1 MTLLKASSINY
12 LFINP
17 LKIILKM
24 GKHKNTK
31 ERLLTA
37 KDFEDVFSGFT
48 SERERLAYMKK
59 AYKNMSIAESFA
71 KFYGIELNGTSNKEV
86 NNVTTI
92 ECGQCYWGTVNS
104 ISKNGITFLIPGVK
118 EELVS
123 KENFSDCMDHVQN
136 YLLNHDNKLRF
147 EVREKKHG
155 VYYVS
160 VINGYYK
167 LWVENVERMAKKF
180 EPIDVHIDSLTK
192 GGYLCHTVITTLKE
206 LTGKDFTSSVFIP
219 GSNIVLNIERDFERW
234 IGEDIQIIPQ
244 KIVKFK
250 QTGDGVENSL
260 IGSRKLLLQQIGNQ
274 NLYNIFNRAKLLALN
289 ANSSANKEV
298 FDGTVTGII
307 NSNKKTGIF
316 VELNGL
322 YITGLMPID
331 SSELL
336 DFKPG
341 DQIKVKVKEF
351 EVQDGKE
358 PFVLNKSN
366 KVTFSNTRCV
376 FELA

>member
-1 MTLLKASSINY
+1 
-12 LFINP
+12 
-17 LKIILKM
+17 M

-37 KDFEDVFSGFT
+37 KDFVDVFSGFT

-104 ISKNGITFLIPGVK
+104 ISKHGITFLISGVK

-123 KENFSDCMDHVQN
+123 KENFSDCMDNIQN

-167 LWVENVERMAKKF
+167 LWVETVERMAKKF

-234 IGEDIQIIPQ
+234 VGEDIQIIPQ

-250 QTGDGVENSL
+250 QTGDAVENSL
-260 IGSRKLLLQQIGNQ
+260 IGSRKLLLQQQGNQ
-274 NLYNIFNRAKLLALN
+274 NLYDIFNRAKLLALN
-289 ANSSANKEV
+289 VNSSANNGV
-298 FDGTVTGII
+298 FEGTVTGII

>member
-1 MTLLKASSINY
+1 MTLLKASSINH
-12 LFINP
+12 LINP
-17 LKIILKM
+17 LKIKLKM

-104 ISKNGITFLIPGVK
+104 ISKHGITFLISGVK

-123 KENFSDCMDHVQN
+123 KENFSDCMDHIQN

-234 IGEDIQIIPQ
+234 VGEDIQIIPQ

-250 QTGDGVENSL
+250 QTGDAVENSL
-260 IGSRKLLLQQIGNQ
+260 IGSRKLLLQQQGNQ
-274 NLYNIFNRAKLLALN
+274 NLYDIFNRAKLLALN
-289 ANSSANKEV
+289 VNSSANKEI

>member
-1 MTLLKASSINY
+1 
-12 LFINP
+12 
-17 LKIILKM
+17 M
-24 GKHKNTK
+24 GKNKNTK

-59 AYKNMSIAESFA
+59 AYKNMSIADSFA
-71 KFYGIELNGTSNKEV
+71 KFYGLELDGSSNKEV
-86 NNVTTI
+86 NNTTVI

-104 ISKNGITFLIPGVK
+104 ISKTGITFLIPGVK

-123 KENFSDCMDHVQN
+123 KENFSDCMDYVET
-136 YLLNHDNKLRF
+136 YLLNHDNRLRF

-167 LWVENVERMAKKF
+167 LWQELMEKAAKKL
-180 EPIDVHIDSLTK
+180 EPIDVHIDALTR
-192 GGYLCHTVITTLKE
+192 GGYLCHTVISTLKE
-206 LTGKDFTSSVFIP
+206 LTGKDYTSSVFIP

-234 IGEDIQIIPQ
+234 IGQDVQIIPQ
-244 KIVKFK
+244 KLVKFRNV
-250 QTGDGVENSL
+250 GDQVENSL
-260 IGSRKLLLQQIGNQ
+260 IGSRKLVLQRLGNQ
-274 NLYNIFNRAKLLALN
+274 NLYDIYNRAKLLTLN
-289 ANSSANKEV
+289 ADSDQNKEV

-316 VELNGL
+316 VELNGM

-351 EVQDGKE
+351 EVQEDKE
-358 PFVLNKSN
+358 PFVLNKNN
-366 KVTFSNTRCV
+366 KVTYANTRCV

>member
-1 MTLLKASSINY
+1 
-12 LFINP
+12 
-17 LKIILKM
+17 M
-24 GKHKNTK
+24 GKRKNTK

-48 SERERLAYMKK
+48 SERERLAYMKR

-71 KFYGIELNGTSNKEV
+71 KFYGIELDGTSNKEV
-86 NNVTTI
+86 NSVTMI

-123 KENFSDCMDHVQN
+123 KENFSDCMDYIQN

-167 LWVENVERMAKKF
+167 LWVENVERMTKKF
-180 EPIDVHIDSLTK
+180 EPIDVHVDSLTK

-234 IGEDIQIIPQ
+234 VGEDIQIIPQ

-250 QTGDGVENSL
+250 QTGDAVENSL
-260 IGSRKLLLQQIGNQ
+260 IGSRKLLLQQQGNQ
-274 NLYNIFNRAKLLALN
+274 NLYDIFNRAKLLALN
-289 ANSSANKEV
+289 VNSSANKEV

>member
-1 MTLLKASSINY
+1 
-12 LFINP
+12 
-17 LKIILKM
+17 M

-48 SERERLAYMKK
+48 SERERLAYMKR

-71 KFYGIELNGTSNKEV
+71 KFYGIELDGTSNKEV
-86 NNVTTI
+86 NSVTTI

-104 ISKNGITFLIPGVK
+104 ISKSGITFLIPGVK

-123 KENFSDCMDHVQN
+123 KENFSDCMDHIQN

-167 LWVENVERMAKKF
+167 LWVDSVERMGKKF
-180 EPIDVHIDSLTK
+180 DPINVHIDSLTK
-192 GGYLCHTVITTLKE
+192 GGYLCHTTITPLKE
-206 LTGKDFTSSVFIP
+206 LTGKEFTSSVFIP
-219 GSNIVLNIERDFERW
+219 GSNIVLNIERNFERW
-234 IGEDIQIIPQ
+234 VGEDIQIIPQ

-260 IGSRKLLLQQIGNQ
+260 IGSRKLLLQQLGNQ
-274 NLYNIFNRAKLLALN
+274 NLYDIFNRAKLLALN
-289 ANSSANKEV
+289 AGASGNKEI

-331 SSELL
+331 ASELL
-336 DFKPG
+336 NFKPG
-341 DQIKVKVKEF
+341 DQIKVKVK
-351 EVQDGKE
+351 
-358 PFVLNKSN
+358 
-366 KVTFSNTRCV
+366 
-376 FELA
+376 

>member
-1 MTLLKASSINY
+1 
-12 LFINP
+12 
-17 LKIILKM
+17 M
-24 GKHKNTK
+24 GKRKNTK

-48 SERERLAYMKK
+48 SERERLAYMKR

-71 KFYGIELNGTSNKEV
+71 KFYGIELDGTSNKEV
-86 NNVTTI
+86 NSVTTI

-104 ISKNGITFLIPGVK
+104 ISKSGITFLIPGVK

-123 KENFSDCMDHVQN
+123 KENFSDCMDHIQN

-167 LWVENVERMAKKF
+167 LWVDSVERMGKKF
-180 EPIDVHIDSLTK
+180 DPINVHIDSLTK

-206 LTGKDFTSSVFIP
+206 LTGKDFTSAVFIP

-234 IGEDIQIIPQ
+234 VGEAIQIIPQ

-250 QTGDGVENSL
+250 QTGDAVENSL
-260 IGSRKLLLQQIGNQ
+260 IGSRKLLLQQQGNQ
-274 NLYNIFNRAKLLALN
+274 NLYDIFNRAKLLALN
-289 ANSSANKEV
+289 VNSSANKEI

>member
-1 MTLLKASSINY
+1 
-12 LFINP
+12 
-17 LKIILKM
+17 M
-24 GKHKNTK
+24 GKNKNTK

-48 SERERLAYMKK
+48 SERERLAYMKR
-59 AYKNMSIAESFA
+59 AYKNMSIAETFA
-71 KFYGIELNGTSNKEV
+71 KFYGLQLEGTSNKDV
-86 NNVTTI
+86 NTTTII
-92 ECGQCYWGTVNS
+92 ECGQCYWGTVSS
-104 ISKNGITFLIPGVK
+104 ISKSGITFNITGVK

-123 KENFSDCMDHVQN
+123 KENFSDCMDQIET

-167 LWVENVERMAKKF
+167 LWQDIMERAAKKF
-180 EPIDVHIDSLTK
+180 EPIDVHIDGLTK
-192 GGYLCHTVITTLKE
+192 GGYLCHTVISPLKD
-206 LTGKDFTSSVFIP
+206 LTGKEYTSSVFIP
-219 GSNIVLNIERDFERW
+219 GSNIVLNIERDFEKW
-234 IGEDIQIIPQ
+234 IGQDVQIIPQ
-244 KIVKFK
+244 KFVKFK
-250 QTGDGVENSL
+250 QIGDQIENSL
-260 IGSRKLLLQQIGNQ
+260 IGSRKLVLQQLGNQ
-274 NLYNIFNRAKLLALN
+274 NLYDIYNRAKLLTLN
-289 ANSSANKEV
+289 ADTDQNKEV
-298 FDGTVTGII
+298 FNGTVTGII

-316 VELNGL
+316 VELNGM

-331 SSELL
+331 AADLL

-351 EVQDGKE
+351 EVQEGKE

-366 KVTFSNTRCV
+366 KVTFANTRCV

>member
-1 MTLLKASSINY
+1 
-12 LFINP
+12 
-17 LKIILKM
+17 M
-24 GKHKNTK
+24 GKRKNTK
-31 ERLLTA
+31 ERLLTS
-37 KDFEDVFSGFT
+37 KDFEDIFSGFT
-48 SERERLAYMKK
+48 SERERLAYMKQ

-71 KFYGIELNGTSNKEV
+71 KFYGIELDGTSNKEV

-104 ISKNGITFLIPGVK
+104 ISKTGISFLIPGVK

-123 KENFSDCMDHVQN
+123 KENFSDCMDYVQN

-155 VYYVS
+155 VFYVS

-167 LWVENVERMAKKF
+167 LWAENIERMAKKF

-192 GGYLCHTVITTLKE
+192 GGYLCHTLITTLKE
-206 LTGKDFTSSVFIP
+206 LTGKEFTSSVFIP

-234 IGEDIQIIPQ
+234 IGKDIQIIPQ

-260 IGSRKLLLQQIGNQ
+260 IGSRKLLLQQLGTQ
-274 NLYNIFNRAKLLALN
+274 NLYDIFNRAKLLTLN
-289 ANSSANKEV
+289 ADTSANKEV

-351 EVQDGKE
+351 EVQEGKE

-366 KVTFSNTRCV
+366 KVTFANTRCV

>member
-1 MTLLKASSINY
+1 
-12 LFINP
+12 
-17 LKIILKM
+17 
-24 GKHKNTK
+24 
-31 ERLLTA
+31 
-37 KDFEDVFSGFT
+37 
-48 SERERLAYMKK
+48 
-59 AYKNMSIAESFA
+59 MSIAESFA
-71 KFYGIELNGTSNKEV
+71 KFYGIELDGTSNKEV
-86 NNVTTI
+86 NSVTMI

-104 ISKNGITFLIPGVK
+104 ISKAGISFLIPGVK

-123 KENFSDCMDHVQN
+123 KENFSDCMDYIQN

-234 IGEDIQIIPQ
+234 VGEDIQIIPQ

-250 QTGDGVENSL
+250 QTGDGIENSL
-260 IGSRKLLLQQIGNQ
+260 IGSRKLLLQQRGNQ
-274 NLYNIFNRAKLLALN
+274 NLYDIFNRAKLLALN

-341 DQIKVKVKEF
+341 DQIKEI
-351 EVQDGKE
+351 
-358 PFVLNKSN
+358 S
-366 KVTFSNTRCV
+366 
-376 FELA
+376 